1 LEGGGDMNGRKNKGR
16 KNGSIL
22 IALLSGLLL
31 IALGGVLLANR
42 KYFFGLM
49 EPRMFLGEQII
60 NATVCFV
67 FGAILLYWV
76 YSSEDPGKD
85 KLPAKDMFNICE
97 AWSSWGKGPPYQEEK
112 QGYAK
117 PWDIF
122 YANSNW
128 GIGFPTVTMVVTVL
142 TAVIVIFT
150 FTHELF
156 KHP

>member
-1 LEGGGDMNGRKNKGR
+1 MNGRKNKGR

-85 KLPAKDMFNICE
+85 KLPAKDMFNKS
-97 AWSSWGKGPPYQEEK
+97 WSRKFGQRDKWSYCLMAGTLCPSDQER
-112 QGYAK
+112 
-117 PWDIF
+117 P
-122 YANSNW
+122 
-128 GIGFPTVTMVVTVL
+128 
-142 TAVIVIFT
+142 
-150 FTHELF
+150 
-156 KHP
+156 